1 MIKICQGLLLKN
13 GLKYTINEKKI
24 TTLTKK
30 LELKLEIEIRKLRSD
45 LCDVSDV
52 YIVVTGDITVNKK
65 TFTLDDFQECNNIQA
80 IITATNNAN
89 NNSFD
94 GKKLVFKNN
103 APFINCITKI
113 NNIKID
119 NAEDL
124 DVVMPMYNLLEY
136 SKNYKKTTGSLWNYY
151 RDEPNS
157 STGNGNITHSILNSE
172 SFDYKSNFMENGVTH
187 NNLTKDDIKIVVPLK
202 HLSNFSKNLN
212 MSLIN
217 CEVELEMLTVL

>member
-80 IITATNNAN
+80 IITATNNGN

-113 NNIKID
+113 NNIEID

-172 SFDYKSNFMENGVTH
+172 SFDYKPNFMENGVTH